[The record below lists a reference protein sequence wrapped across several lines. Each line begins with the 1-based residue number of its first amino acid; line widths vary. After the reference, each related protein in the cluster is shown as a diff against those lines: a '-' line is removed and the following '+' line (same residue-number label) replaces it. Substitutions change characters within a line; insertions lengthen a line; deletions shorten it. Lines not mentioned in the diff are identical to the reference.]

1 MKLLSILIA
10 LSLTACGGKPI
21 AKPADRTKEIASI
34 KVELQKIR
42 ERQSAVKR
50 SGSEPA
56 VQSLQL
62 SILAEQEKDLQAQFD
77 KLTQE

>member
-1 MKLLSILIA
+1 MKLLSILIS
-10 LSLTACGGKPI
+10 LSLTACGGKPV
-21 AKPADRTKEIASI
+21 AKPADHMKEIALL

-42 ERQSAVKR
+42 ERQSEAKR
-50 SGSEPA
+50 SGNDPA

-62 SILAEQEKDLQAQFD
+62 SILAEQERELQAQLD